1 MLYLQS
7 RFLFF
12 KKLKIEICMQNQNI
26 EKLNQFICDQ
36 NAKPNRGRP
45 LFCRYCNEKVIIKD
59 RLKWELEKHTCSECG
74 EIWCDK
80 PETER
85 MLMILQDEYLKK
97 RDKER
102 SPIVADKILKE
113 MTYQD

>member
-1 MLYLQS
+1 
-7 RFLFF
+7 
-12 KKLKIEICMQNQNI
+12 MQNQNI

-36 NAKPNRGRP
+36 NAKPNKGRP

-74 EIWCDK
+74 EIWCGK

-85 MLMILQDEYLKK
+85 MLMILQDEYLNK
-97 RDKER
+97 RDI
-102 SPIVADKILKE
+102 S
-113 MTYQD
+113 